1 MRQIDNM
8 TPQELDTL
16 ALKGMTAPRTA
27 SERPP
32 THVDMVH
39 VEHRA
44 KLAEQ
49 RLKEHVDAL
58 KWTRDNEKILAYQR
72 DEAKAHADK
81 LAEAL
86 LDLRTR
92 IVATGSNCLN
102 TTKADEALAAYEADS
117 NETGDQQGENPN
129 TIRQYRVL
137 FTLRELVNGSFADVQ
152 HSTKWFNS
160 PQEAQ
165 NHAAMKQENA
175 QVVSRGYLITRKP
188 TPQT

>member
-1 MRQIDNM
+1 M
-8 TPQELDTL
+8 
-16 ALKGMTAPRTA
+16 
-27 SERPP
+27 SEYEDQLIR
-32 THVDMVH
+32 
-39 VEHRA
+39 E
-44 KLAEQ
+44 
-49 RLKEHVDAL
+49 
-58 KWTRDNEKILAYQR
+58 
-72 DEAKAHADK
+72 
-81 LAEAL
+81 
-86 LDLRTR
+86 
-92 IVATGSNCLN
+92 ATGQGRDFELPEPVETN
-102 TTKADEALAAYEADS
+102 DS
-117 NETGDQQGENPN
+117 NKTGDAQQGENPN